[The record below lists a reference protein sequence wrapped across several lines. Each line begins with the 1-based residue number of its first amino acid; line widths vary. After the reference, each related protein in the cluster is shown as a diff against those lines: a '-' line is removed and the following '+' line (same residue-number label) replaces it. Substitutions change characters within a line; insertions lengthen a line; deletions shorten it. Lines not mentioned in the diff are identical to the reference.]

1 MGFCGQVKA
10 AIFGGSF
17 NPVHCGHLAL
27 AEEVLNAGYDK
38 ILFVPVFKPPHKNLA
53 VGAAGESRIAML
65 RLALEGNSRAEI
77 WDGEIRRGGFSYSID
92 TVRELKSSGLVN
104 SYPGLIIGDDLLE
117 GFPSWKHADELAAE
131 VELVI
136 ARRNPGPTSDFG
148 YQGYRLENE
157 LWPYSSTDV
166 RARIS
171 RAEDLSGIVPDKVVD
186 YIRRNS
192 LYGYAS
198 T

>member
-27 AEEVLNAGYDK
+27 AEEVLKVGYDK
-38 ILFVPVFKPPHKNLA
+38 ILFVPAFKPPHKNLA
-53 VGAAGESRIAML
+53 DNTAGNYRIDML
-65 RLALEGNSRAEI
+65 RLALEGNSRTEI
-77 WDGEIRRGGFSYSID
+77 WDGEVRRGGYSYSID
-92 TVRELKSSGLVN
+92 TVRELKSDGLVN

-117 GFPSWKHADELAAE
+117 GFSSWKHADELAAE
-131 VELVI
+131 VELIV
-136 ARRNPGPTSDFG
+136 ARRHLEPSAEFG
-148 YQGYRLENE
+148 YQCRRLKNK

-171 RAEDLSGIVPDKVVD
+171 RGGDLNGIIPDRVVD